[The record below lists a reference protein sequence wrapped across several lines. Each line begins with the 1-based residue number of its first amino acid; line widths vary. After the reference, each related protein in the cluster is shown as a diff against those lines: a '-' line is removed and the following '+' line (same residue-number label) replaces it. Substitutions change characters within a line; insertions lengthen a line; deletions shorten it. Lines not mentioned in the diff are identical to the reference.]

1 MSVVHQTL
9 LHPKRRKTM
18 RKFRL
23 LIIAIAVIFVM
34 ALGAVALINRPQ
46 TTAPADDDIIIK
58 GGSLQIDCGK
68 NQGADCFG
76 GTGSKPKHKKSG
88 KIVKI
93 VVMNSNGDTLGT
105 FTKKKDFN
113 DGKPMVVITYREP
126 KPEDN

>member
-1 MSVVHQTL
+1 
-9 LHPKRRKTM
+9 M
-18 RKFRL
+18 RNLRL
-23 LIIAIAVIFVM
+23 LIIAIATVLVM
-34 ALGAVALINRPQ
+34 ALGAFALINRPTPQ
-46 TTAPADDDIIIK
+46 SAPADDDIIIK
-58 GGSLQIDCGK
+58 GGSLQIECGK

-93 VVMNSNGDTLGT
+93 VVMSSNGDILGT

-126 KPEDN
+126 KAEDN